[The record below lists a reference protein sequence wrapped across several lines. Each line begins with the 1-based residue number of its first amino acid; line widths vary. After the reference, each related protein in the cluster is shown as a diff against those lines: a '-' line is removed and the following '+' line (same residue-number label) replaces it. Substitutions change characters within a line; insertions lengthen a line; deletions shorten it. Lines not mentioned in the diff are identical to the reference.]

1 MILDNFHIRS
11 CYADTDAAGVI
22 HHARYL
28 EFFERSRT
36 EWLERPGAGPTE
48 LRFIWPAPGKV
59 LEGFS
64 EPRNM
69 GIAID
74 GQPGDPILAAADGK
88 VIFSGVGPRGYGNLI
103 IVKHENDV
111 LSVYG
116 HNRALM
122 VREGD
127 QVARGQKIAE
137 LGDSDAD
144 RPKLRFEIRREG
156 KPVDPSRYLPAR

>member
-1 MILDNFHIRS
+1 M
-11 CYADTDAAGVI
+11 
-22 HHARYL
+22 
-28 EFFERSRT
+28 
-36 EWLERPGAGPTE
+36 
-48 LRFIWPAPGKV
+48 

-74 GQPGDPILAAADGK
+74 GQPGDPVVAVAEGR

-103 IVKHENDV
+103 IVKHENEL
-111 LSVYG
+111 LSVYA

-137 LGDSDAD
+137 IGDSDAD

-156 KPVDPSRYLPAR
+156 RPVDPTRYLPPRSGQ

>member
-1 MILDNFHIRS
+1 M
-11 CYADTDAAGVI
+11 
-22 HHARYL
+22 
-28 EFFERSRT
+28 
-36 EWLERPGAGPTE
+36 GPTGGE
-48 LRFIWPAPGKV
+48 RARRNGITAPPGPLASAAPPTAATEAARFAWPATGRV

-69 GIAID
+69 GISIE
-74 GQPGDPILAAADGK
+74 GQPGDPVVAVAEGR

-103 IVKHENDV
+103 IVKHENEL
-111 LSVYG
+111 LSVYA

-137 LGDSDAD
+137 IGDSDAD

-156 KPVDPSRYLPAR
+156 RPVDPARYLPAR